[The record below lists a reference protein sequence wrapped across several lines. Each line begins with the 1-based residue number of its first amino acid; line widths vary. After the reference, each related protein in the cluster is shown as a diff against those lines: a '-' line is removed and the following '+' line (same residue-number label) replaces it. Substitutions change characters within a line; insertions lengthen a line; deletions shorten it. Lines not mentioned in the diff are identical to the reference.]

1 MFVSRDRSQKHNAK
15 SPNNFYSMTRLGK
28 NTDTNNKQHYTLT
41 MDTCACVQR
50 YLKKNPEG

>member
-15 SPNNFYSMTRLGK
+15 SPNKFYSMTWLGK
-28 NTDTNNKQHYTLT
+28 NTNNKQHYTLT